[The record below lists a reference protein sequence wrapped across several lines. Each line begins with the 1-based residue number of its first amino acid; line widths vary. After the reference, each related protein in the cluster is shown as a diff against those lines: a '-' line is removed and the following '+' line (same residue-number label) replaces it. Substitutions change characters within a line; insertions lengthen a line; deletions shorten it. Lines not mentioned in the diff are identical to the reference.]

1 LSSHRGDAP
10 GLGRRGRLLRDAFAL
25 LVVVAIGATVAY
37 GLASPDPEPADSTG
51 DQAGPSAQPSAEPA
65 PGETSSPAAQ
75 PTPSAT
81 ASSAGHPRPPRVRH
95 VVVVSLDG
103 FGSNVVEAA
112 GLDRLPTISR
122 LVEEGAATFN
132 ARSEV
137 EMTVTLPNHT
147 GMLTGRPVDP
157 AAGGHGVTVN
167 GEGAGTVQGLA
178 GGPVESVFDVV
189 HAAGGSTALFA
200 TEEKFA
206 LFERS
211 WPDSIDRFTAEQDQ
225 DAEVLG
231 AALDDLTAEQRT
243 FSFVHLGLVDEIGHR
258 SGWLSADQLDAA
270 ATVDA
275 LLGDLVETV
284 SADRRLARRLVL
296 VVTADHGGVGKA
308 HGDAGDPRDFTV
320 PFLVWGA
327 GVSPGADLYE
337 LNPGLTDP
345 GDDQPAYD
353 DAPPV
358 RNGCVA
364 DVVTALLRLPQV
376 DGSSLCPD
384 GLVLGAGGTGAG

>member
-1 LSSHRGDAP
+1 MPSVPQVVLLTTFLAASLAGCGDDRDAP
-10 GLGRRGRLLRDAFAL
+10 EG
-25 LVVVAIGATVAY
+25 
-37 GLASPDPEPADSTG
+37 PD
-51 DQAGPSAQPSAEPA
+51 
-65 PGETSSPAAQ
+65 
-75 PTPSAT
+75 PTPSAGPTRDETPEPTVEPSAT
-81 ASSAGHPRPPRVRH
+81 AETSTPSAPDPGRRPRVRQ

-112 GLDRLPTISR
+112 GLDRLPTIAR
-122 LVEEGAATFN
+122 LAEEGAATFN

-137 EMTVTLPNHT
+137 EQTVTLPNHA

-157 AAGGHGVTVN
+157 TAGGHGVTVN

-200 TEEKFA
+200 TEEKFTI
-206 LFERS
+206 FERS
-211 WPDSIDRFTAEQDQ
+211 WPESIDRFTAEQDQ
-225 DAEVLG
+225 DSEVLG
-231 AALDDLTAEQRT
+231 AAVDDLVAEQRT
-243 FSFVHLGLVDEIGHR
+243 FSFVHLGLVDEVGHR

-327 GVSPGADLYE
+327 GVAPGADLYE
-337 LNPGLTDP
+337 LNPDLTDP
-345 GDDQPAYD
+345 GDAQPGYD
-353 DAPPV
+353 EAPPV

-364 DVVTALLRLPQV
+364 DLVTALLRLPPV

-384 GLVLGAGGTGAG
+384 GLVLGVSRPSAG

>member
-1 LSSHRGDAP
+1 VPSAP
-10 GLGRRGRLLRDAFAL
+10 KRLLLA
-25 LVVVAIGATVAY
+25 ATV
-37 GLASPDPEPADSTG
+37 LAGALTGCSDDPVADPDLP
-51 DQAGPSAQPSAEPA
+51 
-65 PGETSSPAAQ
+65 
-75 PTPSAT
+75 PSAT
-81 ASSAGHPRPPRVRH
+81 TPAPTSAPTPHGHRPRVRH

-103 FGSNVVEAA
+103 FGSNVVAAA
-112 GLDRLPTISR
+112 GLDRLPTLAR
-122 LVEEGAATFN
+122 LFEEGAGTTN
-132 ARSEV
+132 ARTEV
-137 EMTVTLPNHT
+137 EQTVTLPNHA

-167 GEGAGTVQGLA
+167 GEGADTVQGLA

-200 TEEKFA
+200 TEEKFT

-211 WPDSIDRFTAEQDQ
+211 WPESIDRFTAEQDQ
-225 DAEVLG
+225 DDDVMG
-231 AALDDLTAEQRT
+231 AAVDDLVTEQRT
-243 FSFVHLGLVDEIGHR
+243 LSFVHLGLVDEVGHR
-258 SGWLSADQLDAA
+258 SGWLSADQLEA
-270 ATVDA
+270 ATVLDG
-275 LLGDLVETV
+275 LLRELVDTV

-320 PFLVWGA
+320 PFVVWGA
-327 GVSPGADLYE
+327 GVEPGADLYE

-345 GDDQPAYD
+345 GDAQPGY

-364 DVVTALLRLPQV
+364 DVVTALLRLPPV
-376 DGSSLCPD
+376 DGSSLCRD
-384 GLVLGAGGTGAG
+384 GLVLGAGRAGAG